1 MLITSQ
7 LNPISWRATG
17 IYGYPKTQDK
27 FLTCQLVN
35 DLSCINNNP
44 NWLLYSEEKSG
55 GNPLDPNLTTSFKNT
70 INHCDLQDLGYK
82 GNIFTWT
89 NRQQGEQLIESRLD
103 RFLATTNWITMF
115 PNYNNNHLLRYQSD
129 HCPILLEFSNL
140 LPCRTRNQQHYTKR
154 FEQIWTTDSQHVSIV
169 QKAWLNKRGNI
180 SDKLQHTLNE
190 LHNWGKSTFGIIP
203 KRIKETQHDL
213 ERLQNLSDTQ
223 HLHYQITQKE
233 KELDDLLEKEEM
245 WWSQRS
251 RALWLAHGDK
261 NTKFFHLKASQ
272 RRNKN
277 KIEAIADPEG
287 NIHTDKDMIDQIFL
301 NHFQLLFTSQTTTNV
316 AETTQVVQNRL
327 NNDQHNILASDYS
340 EFEVFNAIKDMKSL
354 AAPGPDGLPAKF
366 YHTYWDIVGKEV
378 ITTALNILNNN
389 GDPSPFNAT
398 NICLIPIV
406 NNPTQPS
413 DFRPISLCN
422 VTLKLITKT
431 IANRIK
437 TILSDI
443 ISTNQSAFVPGRL
456 ITDNIIIA
464 HEIFHYLA
472 QTTSQTGYI
481 GLKTDMA
488 KAYDRLEW
496 KFIRATLEAMNFSH
510 TMVNTIMKCVSTV
523 SFSILINGNP
533 TTIFFLR
540 GASDRGT
547 PSPPTSLF
555 CVLMFFLPLSLELSL
570 SNSFMES
577 K

>member
-1 MLITSQ
+1 M
-7 LNPISWRATG
+7 
-17 IYGYPKTQDK
+17 
-27 FLTCQLVN
+27 
-35 DLSCINNNP
+35 
-44 NWLLYSEEKSG
+44 
-55 GNPLDPNLTTSFKNT
+55 
-70 INHCDLQDLGYK
+70 
-82 GNIFTWT
+82 
-89 NRQQGEQLIESRLD
+89 
-103 RFLATTNWITMF
+103 
-115 PNYNNNHLLRYQSD
+115 
-129 HCPILLEFSNL
+129 
-140 LPCRTRNQQHYTKR
+140 
-154 FEQIWTTDSQHVSIV
+154 
-169 QKAWLNKRGNI
+169 
-180 SDKLQHTLNE
+180 
-190 LHNWGKSTFGIIP
+190 
-203 KRIKETQHDL
+203 
-213 ERLQNLSDTQ
+213 
-223 HLHYQITQKE
+223 
-233 KELDDLLEKEEM
+233 
-245 WWSQRS
+245 
-251 RALWLAHGDK
+251 
-261 NTKFFHLKASQ
+261 
-272 RRNKN
+272 
-277 KIEAIADPEG
+277 
-287 NIHTDKDMIDQIFL
+287 
-301 NHFQLLFTSQTTTNV
+301 
-316 AETTQVVQNRL
+316 
-327 NNDQHNILASDYS
+327 ASDYS

-533 TTIFFLR
+533 TTTFFPQRGLRQGDPLSPYLFILCADVFSALISRAQSLKLIHGIKIAPRAPEITHLLFADDSLLFCRANEEEANQIKSIITTYQQASGQLVNYSKSEIIFSKKVQQDSKGVITKILPMPIVDHFNKYLGQPTHIGR
-540 GASDRGT
+540 SKTQVFNYIQDKVWKKLKGWKEKNLSFAGRGT
-547 PSPPTSLF
+547 LIKVVAQAIPTYLMSCFLLPKGLCNQLDSMISKFWWGSTTDRRKIHWVNWKKTCKQKKMGGMGFRDLGVFNEALLAKQGWRIMTEPTSLMAT
-555 CVLMFFLPLSLELSL
+555 VLKAKYFPNDHFLKAKQGYRPSYVWQCISRASWVLKKGCIWLVGNGNNINIWEDRWIHQQVGTKIWTPKPNNTSLHLVKDLVKPHSNEWNEDIIKQKISL
-570 SNSFMES
+570 
-577 K
+577 

>member
-1 MLITSQ
+1 MNYNPAGDVKPGTSKHDYQFCYSGQTMHYGDTDTYKRSEHSAQETEKRRYNRGMPCYAGWPKEMKLISWNSQGLGNPRAVRAFKKLMATHQPDIIFLMETKLKATQFYFLRSFKDTYDYHNIDCSVSGGGRAGGLAILWKPCTFTSNIINSEFHYIDMLITSQ

-316 AETTQVVQNRL
+316 AETTQV
-327 NNDQHNILASDYS
+327 
-340 EFEVFNAIKDMKSL
+340 
-354 AAPGPDGLPAKF
+354 G
-366 YHTYWDIVGKEV
+366 
-378 ITTALNILNNN
+378 
-389 GDPSPFNAT
+389 
-398 NICLIPIV
+398 
-406 NNPTQPS
+406 
-413 DFRPISLCN
+413 
-422 VTLKLITKT
+422 
-431 IANRIK
+431 
-437 TILSDI
+437 
-443 ISTNQSAFVPGRL
+443 
-456 ITDNIIIA
+456 
-464 HEIFHYLA
+464 
-472 QTTSQTGYI
+472 
-481 GLKTDMA
+481 
-488 KAYDRLEW
+488 
-496 KFIRATLEAMNFSH
+496 
-510 TMVNTIMKCVSTV
+510 
-523 SFSILINGNP
+523 
-533 TTIFFLR
+533 
-540 GASDRGT
+540 
-547 PSPPTSLF
+547 
-555 CVLMFFLPLSLELSL
+555 
-570 SNSFMES
+570 
-577 K
+577 